1 VALLAALP
9 CLGQQCGARR
19 VLKHLP
25 HAVVGLGA
33 ALEVFGRIDLLA
45 DFFAL

>member
-1 VALLAALP
+1 
-9 CLGQQCGARR
+9 

-33 ALEVFGRIDLLA
+33 ALEVLSGVDLLA